1 MKITTHIL
9 LLAAC
14 AFLLGSCK
22 FEDQAMVDQEK
33 IEQYLADNKLNAT
46 RHSSGI
52 YYIIPTPGTG
62 GSPGITSTVTVQ
74 YKGYLLNKN
83 VFDQSTKPIQFPLSN
98 LIEGWKIC
106 IPLLQ
111 KGGKGTFF
119 IPSQLGYGPSG
130 TGSIP
135 GNSVLVFEIDLID
148 WK

>member
-1 MKITTHIL
+1 M
-9 LLAAC
+9 
-14 AFLLGSCK
+14 
-22 FEDQAMVDQEK
+22 
-33 IEQYLADNKLNAT
+33 
-46 RHSSGI
+46 
-52 YYIIPTPGTG
+52 
-62 GSPGITSTVTVQ
+62 TVN

-83 VFDQSTKPIQFPLSN
+83 VFDQSTKPVQFPLSN

-135 GNSVLVFEIDLID
+135 GNSVLVFEIELLD